1 MNNNNAT
8 SRKEES
14 KPRMDGMYILFLCV
28 ALTMSVQHGI
38 DFFNAVQTAGGL
50 SAIREDLRLLPL
62 SEAVYFSLFFFLF
75 GMFAKIHLKARKLI
89 G

>member
-1 MNNNNAT
+1 MGTKST
-8 SRKEES
+8 SNGKAES
-14 KPRMDGMYILFLCV
+14 ESFMGIYTLFLCV
-28 ALTMSVQHGI
+28 VFFMSVNHGI

-62 SEAVYFSLFFFLF
+62 SEAVWFSLFFFMF
-75 GMFAKIHLKARKLI
+75 GIFAKIHLKARKLI